1 MGAKRCGALLQWI
14 NMVVHTTIAK
24 DLENSNGKVHE
35 AATDLRRERIRLIKL
50 KAKEITGE
58 EIDTDVKVG
67 VNINELARTE
77 GIDPNLL
84 ATLSATELE
93 MLRSVSDE
101 DLAPPPSEENIFG
114 QIESIKKQF
123 AEENQQLNR
132 QLEENKMRMNANFQE
147 KLAERRQRRARHKME
162 RSELA
167 EYKENKKDK
176 KDKKH
181 HKKEKKHHK
190 DKKHKK
196 DKHQDYDK
204 HDEVPEADED
214 HE

>member
-1 MGAKRCGALLQWI
+1 
-14 NMVVHTTIAK
+14 
-24 DLENSNGKVHE
+24 
-35 AATDLRRERIRLIKL
+35 
-50 KAKEITGE
+50 
-58 EIDTDVKVG
+58 
-67 VNINELARTE
+67 
-77 GIDPNLL
+77 
-84 ATLSATELE
+84 

-132 QLEENKMRMNANFQE
+132 QLEENKVRANAFKYKLDVTYLFQMRMEANFQE
-147 KLAERRQRRARHKME
+147 KLAARRQRRARHKLE
-162 RSELA
+162 KSELA
-167 EYKENKKDK
+167 EYKESKKDK